1 MDKIVPI
8 AKYSSKRDLVV
19 QALREMILSGRIVP
33 GQRLRQEELSRM
45 LGVSATPIREAIRL
59 LEAEGLVVG
68 EPHRGVSVVEIS
80 SDELEDIAHIRS
92 MLEGLATRQ
101 AVDRATPQAFAALIA
116 QLGTLQEQMEACL
129 VNGSTEPIASLNRDF
144 HLLIYDLCGSPYL
157 IETIRRIW
165 MHQPGYIIW
174 ESPDLAAASVEQHK
188 TVLETLRAGHA
199 ESAARAMQVHIE
211 LSGLAFKNFLLKREA
226 ANSG

>member
-8 AKYSSKRDLVV
+8 AKYASKRDLVV
-19 QALREMILSGRIVP
+19 QALREMILSGKIVP
-33 GQRLRQEELSRM
+33 GQRLRQDELSRM

-59 LEAEGLVVG
+59 LEAEGLLVG
-68 EPHRGVSVVEIS
+68 EPHRGVSVVEITA
-80 SDELEDIAHIRS
+80 DELEDIARIRS

-101 AVDRATPQAFAALIA
+101 AVERTAPQTFAALLA
-116 QLGTLQEQMEACL
+116 QLETLQEQMEASL
-129 VNGSTEPIASLNRDF
+129 ASGSTGSIASLNRDF

-174 ESPDLAAASVEQHK
+174 ESPDLAAASIEQHK
-188 TVLETLRAGHA
+188 TLLGTLRAGHA

-211 LSGLAFKNFLLKREA
+211 LSGLAFKKFLLHREEA
-226 ANSG
+226 KSG